1 MLITFIRTLILY
13 FLVILSIR
21 LMGKRQVGELQPYEL
36 VITLMISDL
45 ASLPMQDTRLPLLLG
60 VIPIVTLLFLKML
73 LSEFQQRSP
82 LFERVLDGSPSII
95 ISHGKLNLS
104 IMKKQRLTINDI
116 LEELRSAGYLDIND
130 IQYAVIETN
139 GTISVIPK
147 NHCDTIKREDLNIFN
162 PEVRLPVVIY
172 IDGHLNKRALNT
184 LKLNEEWLE
193 KKLKHLNAPPKEEL
207 YLVMLDSENNL
218 FIQEKCNDSI
228 KDTLL

>member
-13 FLVILSIR
+13 FLVIVSIR

-60 VIPIVTLLFLKML
+60 IIPIVSLLFIKML
-73 LSEFQQRSP
+73 LSELQQRSP
-82 LFERVLDGSPSII
+82 LFERILDGSPSII

-104 IMKKQRLTINDI
+104 IIKKQRLTINDI
-116 LEELRSAGYLDIND
+116 LEELRSAGYLDIKD

-139 GTISVIPK
+139 GTISIIPK
-147 NHCDTIKREDLNIFN
+147 SHCDTIKREDLNIFN
-162 PEVRLPVVIY
+162 PEVNLPVVLY
-172 IDGHLNKRALNT
+172 INGHLNTKALET
-184 LKLNEEWLE
+184 LNLDEKWLDRKLEN
-193 KKLKHLNAPPKEEL
+193 LNSPPKNEL

-218 FIQEKCNDSI
+218 FIQEKCKDSI

>member
-1 MLITFIRTLILY
+1 MLVIFIRTILLY

-82 LFERVLDGSPSII
+82 LFERILDGSPSII
-95 ISHGKLNLS
+95 IRHGKLNLS

-116 LEELRSAGYLDIND
+116 LEGLRSSGYLDISE
-130 IQYAVIETN
+130 IQYAVIENN

-147 NHCDTIKREDLNIFN
+147 SHCNTIKKEDLNIFN
-162 PEVRLPVVIY
+162 PEAQIPIVLY
-172 IDGHLNKRALNT
+172 IDGYLNKRALDT
-184 LKLNEEWLE
+184 LKLDEAWLE
-193 KKLKHLNAPPKEEL
+193 NKLKKLNAPPKEEI
-207 YLVMLDSENNL
+207 YLIMLDSKNNI
-218 FIQEKCNDSI
+218 FIQEKDEDSI
-228 KDTLL
+228 EDTLL